1 VLASVHDDAERR
13 GRRPIEIEGY
23 PRFLPVKALK
33 RPTTYFALVVVPR
46 GEAPMSARS
55 NPFEEL
61 ERLFER
67 MSRQF
72 EDATRPWESESP
84 LSGWRTGSES
94 EPMSVDLVDR
104 DGEFVA
110 TVDLPGFDRE
120 NVDVSVTDHRLR
132 IAAERETVHDEDEE
146 RFLRHERRHA
156 TAHRS
161 MRLPEAIDT
170 GGVTATMRN
179 GVLTVTLPKR
189 EATESTTV
197 EIE

>member
-1 VLASVHDDAERR
+1 
-13 GRRPIEIEGY
+13 
-23 PRFLPVKALK
+23 
-33 RPTTYFALVVVPR
+33 
-46 GEAPMSARS
+46 MSARS